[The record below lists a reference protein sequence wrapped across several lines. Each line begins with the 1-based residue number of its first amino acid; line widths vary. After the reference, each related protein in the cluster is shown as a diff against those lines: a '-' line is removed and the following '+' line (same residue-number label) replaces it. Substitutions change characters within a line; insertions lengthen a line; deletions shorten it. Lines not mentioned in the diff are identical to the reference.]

1 MPLPRSLARANKVGL
16 NRLTRHLA
24 PHLPGFGV
32 VEHRGRTSGRVYRT
46 PVNVFRTEDG
56 FAIALTY
63 GRDAE
68 WVRNVLAADGATV
81 VSRGKATPVGRPR
94 IVHDE
99 TRGYVPGPVRA
110 ILGRLDVD
118 DFLLVESLR

>member
-46 PVNVFRTEDG
+46 PVSVFRTDDG

-63 GRDAE
+63 GPHAQRFDITHNYGRE
-68 WVRNVLAADGATV
+68 RQWVRNVIAADGATI
-81 VSRGKATPVGRPR
+81 VSRGKPTPVDHPR

-99 TRGYVPGPVRA
+99 SR
-110 ILGRLDVD
+110 
-118 DFLLVESLR
+118 